1 MQSIAVVFIPPPLP
15 PHARPLLCST
25 TLFRRTPFTT
35 FYVYF
40 WLGKVRIITR
50 QAMVKL
56 REGCLPQEK
65 EKLMSYLS
73 RYEPET
79 LVGTKTGGDAR
90 GRQNGSSKISTT
102 NSIAKSERSKSS
114 RMGSALCTNSA
125 KTGDDNKEMYN
136 DEDILAVDAEEEEEG
151 VVWDFSNHGQ
161 EELQAELNRYLKKL
175 RLEKDEEEHKGT
187 KWSKRAL
194 AKGGSRRKRNGTISK
209 YQQEAARRREE
220 RLRKLERDRRAE
232 EQQRKM
238 EAEWERKR
246 MLKPMRVGSGAGSAV
261 IGDLEPKPDSREAS
275 QLEHLSRLLWDGE
288 EEPAEFALSYGRQ
301 SERPSIQ

>member
-1 MQSIAVVFIPPPLP
+1 
-15 PHARPLLCST
+15 
-25 TLFRRTPFTT
+25 
-35 FYVYF
+35 
-40 WLGKVRIITR
+40 
-50 QAMVKL
+50 MVKL

-79 LVGTKTGGDAR
+79 LVGTKTAGDAR
-90 GRQNGSSKISTT
+90 GRQNGSSNISTT
-102 NSIAKSERSKSS
+102 NSITKSERSKSS
-114 RMGSALCTNSA
+114 RMSGALCTNSA
-125 KTGDDNKEMYN
+125 KAEDDSKERYN
-136 DEDILAVDAEEEEEG
+136 DNDILAVDAEEEED

-220 RLRKLERDRRAE
+220 RLRKLERDREAE
-232 EQQRKM
+232 EQQRKL

-288 EEPAEFALSYGRQ
+288 EEPADFALSYGRR
-301 SERPSIQ
+301 SERPST